1 MSQQDTDLIAGRN
14 AVMEA
19 LRGQRSINKLL
30 VQENARG
37 GSIGELL
44 ALAKQKN
51 VPVEMVKSEKLDK
64 LAPGMRHQGV
74 AALAAPI
81 AFQTL
86 DDVFARAA
94 AKGED
99 PFILLLDEL
108 QDPQNVGAL
117 IRTADA
123 AGVHGVLMPRRRS

>member
-14 AVMEA
+14 AVTEA

-44 ALAKQKN
+44 ALAKKKN

-94 AKGED
+94 AK
-99 PFILLLDEL
+99 
-108 QDPQNVGAL
+108 A
-117 IRTADA
+117 RTR
-123 AGVHGVLMPRRRS
+123 LFYY